1 MHTLSGNVNGLSA
14 ADKKLL
20 ERIWR
25 RRVDPTVIVTPE
37 LATYL
42 CECSASIK
50 RQVGVLI
57 DRRGDILHVI
67 VGEQDKIMLPDLGPR
82 RAGQSRFRGIRLVH
96 THLRGESLTRDDFMD
111 LAKLHLDVV
120 AAIQMTP
127 RGALG
132 TVDAAHL
139 LPANPEGEQWR
150 KLDPIPPHA
159 LHKGEQPDF
168 LELIRSLEEEFAYK
182 AAQTRAV
189 NDGRERAVLVQVQI
203 GRGHGDQ
210 EARLHELKEL
220 CRTAGVHVL
229 DVVSQNR
236 AQPDPKTLIGTGKL
250 EDIVLRALQEDATV
264 LIIDHDL
271 SPGQARA
278 IGDLTELKVIDRTML
293 ILDIFAQHAKSRDGK
308 LQVELAQVKYT
319 LPRLQDKNT
328 MMSRLTGG
336 IGGRGPGETKLE
348 INRRRAKEKLHLLD
362 QQIQQLAKRRGERR
376 SRRTKSELPIVAIVG
391 YTNAGKSTLL
401 NTLTQGDV
409 LAEDKLF
416 ATLDP
421 TSRRLRFPSEREII
435 LTDTVGFI
443 RDLPKDLVAA
453 FRATL
458 EELDEA
464 DLLIHIV
471 DASDP
476 AFEQHIASV
485 NQILRDLQLGDR
497 PRLLVFN
504 KIDRMKPED
513 VETILLTSRSAVAT
527 EPLAIS
533 AKDSRSLGPLFLAM
547 ERHLW
552 NERRL
557 KDEPS
562 FAGDHLAPEH
572 ESDQH
577 QSEDDQSEDEEAI
590 TSSESP

>member
-1 MHTLSGNVNGLSA
+1 VDTLTGNTQGLSPG
-14 ADKKLL
+14 DKKLL

-25 RRVDPTVIVTPE
+25 RRVDPALIVTPE

-42 CECSASIK
+42 CECSNEIQ

-57 DRRGDILHVI
+57 DRRGDIIHVI
-67 VGEQDKIMLPDLGPR
+67 VGDQDKLMLPDLGPR
-82 RAGQSRFRGIRLVH
+82 RAGQSRFRGVRLVH
-96 THLRGESLTRDDFMD
+96 THLRGEPLTRDDLLD
-111 LAKLHLDVV
+111 LAKLHLDLV

-132 TVDAAHL
+132 PIDAAHL
-139 LPANPEGEQWR
+139 LPENPKGEQWH
-150 KLDPIPPHA
+150 KLDPIAPHQ
-159 LHKGEQPDF
+159 LHKHEVPDF
-168 LELIRSLEEEFAYK
+168 FELIRSLEEEFAYK

-203 GRGHGDQ
+203 GKVREDA
-210 EARLHELKEL
+210 ETRLHELKEL
-220 CRTAGVHVL
+220 CRTAGVRVL
-229 DVVSQNR
+229 DVVTQRR
-236 AQPDPKTLIGTGKL
+236 AQPDPKTLVGKGKL
-250 EDIVLRALQEDATV
+250 EDIVLRALQADATL

-271 SPGQARA
+271 SPAQART
-278 IGDLTELKVIDRTML
+278 IGDLTELKVLDRTML
-293 ILDIFAQHAKSRDGK
+293 ILDIFAQHAHSRDGK
-308 LQVELAQVKYT
+308 LQVELAQLKYT
-319 LPRLQDKNT
+319 LPRLHEKNT

-348 INRRRAKEKLHLLD
+348 INRRRAKEKLTLLD
-362 QQIQQLAKRRGERR
+362 RQISELAKRRGERR

-401 NTLTQGDV
+401 NTLTQGEV

-464 DLLIHIV
+464 DLLLHIV
-471 DASDP
+471 DGADP
-476 AFEQHIASV
+476 AHAQHIAAV
-485 NQILRDLQLGDR
+485 EKILGELKLADR

-504 KIDRMKPED
+504 KVDKLTPDEAA
-513 VETILLTSRSAVAT
+513 TLLVTARVDEQR
-527 EPLAIS
+527 EPLAIC
-533 AKDSRSLGPLFLAM
+533 AKDPKTLGPLFLAM
-547 ERHLW
+547 ERILW
-552 NERRL
+552 DVKRL
-557 KDEPS
+557 KDRAS
-562 FAGDHLAPEH
+562 FE
-572 ESDQH
+572 
-577 QSEDDQSEDEEAI
+577 EDEEGAA
-590 TSSESP
+590 TSSETP

>member
-1 MHTLSGNVNGLSA
+1 MDTLSGNTQGLSP
-14 ADKKLL
+14 ADKKAL

-25 RRVDPTVIVTPE
+25 RRVDPSLIVTPE
-37 LATYL
+37 LAGYL
-42 CECSASIK
+42 CECAHLIQ

-67 VGEQDKIMLPDLGPR
+67 VGDQDKLMLPDLGPR
-82 RAGQSRFRGIRLVH
+82 RAGQSRFRGVRLIH
-96 THLRGESLTRDDFMD
+96 THLRGEPLTRDDLLD
-111 LAKLHLDVV
+111 LAKLHLDLV

-132 TVDAAHL
+132 PIDVAHL
-139 LPANPEGEQWR
+139 LPENPQGQQWH

-159 LHKGEQPDF
+159 LQKNEVPSF
-168 LELIRSLEEEFAYK
+168 LELIRSLEEEFAAK

-189 NDGRERAVLVQVQI
+189 HDRRERAVLVQVQI
-203 GRGHGDQ
+203 GRQRDDAQ
-210 EARLHELKEL
+210 TRLHELKEL
-220 CRTAGVHVL
+220 CRTAGVRVL
-229 DVVSQNR
+229 DVVTQR
-236 AQPDPKTLIGTGKL
+236 RPQPDPKTLVGKGKL
-250 EDIVLRALQEDATV
+250 EDIVLRALQADATL

-271 SPGQARA
+271 TPAQART
-278 IGDLTELKVIDRTML
+278 IGDLTELKVLDRTML
-293 ILDIFAQHAKSRDGK
+293 ILDIFAQHAHSRDGK
-308 LQVELAQVKYT
+308 LQVELAQLKYT
-319 LPRLQDKNT
+319 LPRLHEKNT

-348 INRRRAKEKLHLLD
+348 INRRRAKEKLHLLE
-362 QQIQQLAKRRGERR
+362 QQIKELAKRRGERR

-401 NTLTQGDV
+401 NTLTQGEV

-464 DLLIHIV
+464 DLLLHVV

-476 AFEQHIASV
+476 AHTQHIAAV
-485 NQILRDLQLGDR
+485 DKILGELALADKQ
-497 PRLLVFN
+497 RLLVFN
-504 KIDRMKPED
+504 KIDRMTPE
-513 VETILLTSRSAVAT
+513 AVSSVMLEARLDARR
-527 EPLAIS
+527 EPLAIC
-533 AKDSRSLGPLFLAM
+533 AQEARTLGPLFLAM
-547 ERHLW
+547 ERALW
-552 NERRL
+552 DERRL
-557 KDEPS
+557 KDRASFEPDPDATPETTGDAPPDE
-562 FAGDHLAPEH
+562 AGAP
-572 ESDQH
+572 SD
-577 QSEDDQSEDEEAI
+577 DV
-590 TSSESP
+590 TSSGSP

>member
-1 MHTLSGNVNGLSA
+1 MQTLSGNTSGLSA
-14 ADKKLL
+14 GDKRAL

-25 RRVDPTVIVTPE
+25 RRVDPHVIVSSE
-37 LATYL
+37 LATFL
-42 CECSASIK
+42 CECSHLIG

-67 VGEQDKIMLPDLGPR
+67 VGDQDKIMLPDLGPR
-82 RAGQSRFRGIRLVH
+82 RAGQGRFRGVRLVH
-96 THLRGESLTRDDFMD
+96 THLRGEPLTRDDLLD
-111 LAKLHLDVV
+111 LAKLRLDLV

-132 TVDAAHL
+132 PLDAAHL
-139 LPANPEGEQWR
+139 LPENSAGEQWR
-150 KLDPIPPHA
+150 KLEVVPPHA
-159 LHKGEQPDF
+159 LQRGDTVDF
-168 LELIRSLEEEFAYK
+168 LELIQAVEEEFAYR
-182 AAQTRAV
+182 AAQTREV
-189 NDGRERAVLVQVQI
+189 DDGRERAVLVQVQI
-203 GRGHGDQ
+203 GKARQDAD
-210 EARLHELKEL
+210 ARLAELREL
-220 CRTAGVHVL
+220 CRTAGVRVL
-229 DVVSQNR
+229 DVVIQKRS
-236 AQPDPKTLIGTGKL
+236 QPDPKTLIGKGKL
-250 EDIVLRALQEDATV
+250 EDIVLRALQVDATV
-264 LIIDHDL
+264 LVLDHDL
-271 SPGQARA
+271 SPGQARS

-293 ILDIFAQHAKSRDGK
+293 ILDIFAQHAQSRDGK
-308 LQVELAQVKYT
+308 LQVELAQLKYT
-319 LPRLQDKNT
+319 LPRLQEKNT

-348 INRRRAKEKLHLLD
+348 INRRRAKEKLDVLGKE
-362 QQIQQLAKRRGERR
+362 IEALATRRGERR

-464 DLLIHIV
+464 DLLLQIV
-471 DASDP
+471 DAADP
-476 AFEQHIASV
+476 ARDAHIGAV
-485 NQILRDLQLGDR
+485 EKILSELGLGDR
-497 PRLLVFN
+497 PRLVVYN
-504 KIDRMKPED
+504 KVDR
-513 VETILLTSRSAVAT
+513 LTADEQATLRSTARGQGEP
-527 EPLAIS
+527 EPLLIA
-533 AKDSRSLGPLFLAM
+533 ANDRSTLGPLFLAM

-552 NERRL
+552 SENKL
-557 KDEPS
+557 KDQAS
-562 FAGDHLAPEH
+562 FERAAIDAQT
-572 ESDQH
+572 ES
-577 QSEDDQSEDEEAI
+577 
-590 TSSESP
+590 

>member
-1 MHTLSGNVNGLSA
+1 MQTLSGNIQGLSTA
-14 ADKKLL
+14 EKKAL

-25 RRVDPTVIVTPE
+25 RRVDPHVIVTSE

-42 CECSASIK
+42 CECAHMLR
-50 RQVGVLI
+50 RQVGVLV

-67 VGEQDKIMLPDLGPR
+67 VGDQEKIMMPDLGPR
-82 RAGQSRFRGIRLVH
+82 RAGQSRFRGVRLIH
-96 THLRGESLTRDDFMD
+96 THLRGEPLTRDDLLD
-111 LAKLHLDVV
+111 LAKLRLDLV

-132 TVDAAHL
+132 PLDSAHL
-139 LPANPEGEQWR
+139 LPENPEGEQWR
-150 KLDPIPPHA
+150 KLDVIPAHA
-159 LHKGEQPDF
+159 LQRGDTLDF
-168 LELIRSLEEEFAYK
+168 LELIQTIEDEFAYK

-189 NDGRERAVLVQVQI
+189 DDGRERAILVQVQI
-203 GRGHGDQ
+203 GRQRDDD
-210 EARLHELKEL
+210 ETRLFELKEL
-220 CRTAGVHVL
+220 CRTAGVRVL
-229 DVVSQNR
+229 DVVNQR
-236 AQPDPKTLIGTGKL
+236 RPQPDPKTLVGKGKL
-250 EDIVLRALQEDATV
+250 EDIVLRALQADATV

-271 SPGQARA
+271 TPAQART

-293 ILDIFAQHAKSRDGK
+293 ILDIFAQHAQSRDGK
-308 LQVELAQVKYT
+308 LQVELAQLKYT
-319 LPRLQDKNT
+319 LPRLHDKDT

-348 INRRRAKEKLHLLD
+348 INRRRAKEKLTLLD
-362 QQIQQLAKRRGERR
+362 KQITELAKRRGERR

-435 LTDTVGFI
+435 LIDTVGFI
-443 RDLPKDLVAA
+443 RDLPKDLVRA

-464 DLLIHIV
+464 DLLLHIV
-471 DASDP
+471 DGADP
-476 AFEQHIASV
+476 AHAQHIYSV
-485 NQILRDLQLGDR
+485 EKILRELDLADR
-497 PRLLVFN
+497 PRLVVFN
-504 KIDRMKPED
+504 KIDRMDPE
-513 VETILLTSRSAVAT
+513 AVANLLVDRRADDER

-533 AKDSRSLGPLFLAM
+533 ANNGKTLGPLFLAM
-547 ERHLW
+547 EKILW
-552 NERRL
+552 DEHRL
-557 KDEPS
+557 KDRASFEP
-562 FAGDHLAPEH
+562 DPNAPPS
-572 ESDQH
+572 SD
-577 QSEDDQSEDEEAI
+577 DDPDSWLPPTRRA
-590 TSSESP
+590 